1 MRATLVVIVIA
12 ALGGACSKKA
22 KPEVEEPTPTPTKPV
37 AKPVDKP
44 AETTTPVSPNVA
56 VSADLAAACGIKS
69 SSDVP
74 PQFDYNKAELAP
86 EDRSVLEQ
94 IATCITTGALKGRG
108 LDLIGHT
115 DPRGTEEYNLGLGAR
130 RANAVS
136 EYLKRLGVTPP
147 QLAESTRGEI
157 DATGSDE
164 PTWAKDRRVDLSLRQ
179 P

>member
-1 MRATLVVIVIA
+1 LVIVCV
-12 ALGGACSKKA
+12 ALGGACSKKS
-22 KPEVEEPTPTPTKPV
+22 KPEVEEPVEKPTKTD
-37 AKPVDKP
+37 KPATKP
-44 AETTTPVSPNVA
+44 AETATTPVSPNVA

-69 SSDVP
+69 SSEVP

-86 EDRSVLEQ
+86 EDRAVLEQ
-94 IATCITTGALKGRG
+94 IATCITSGALKGRG
-108 LDLIGHT
+108 LDLVGHT

-147 QLAESTRGEI
+147 QLAETTRGEI
-157 DATGSDE
+157 DASGTDE